1 MEYKRQ
7 LSYGALKYLCGDGKY
22 IIDAIKSVR
31 PKDEPWKL
39 DIQIRRDDELNVYV
53 GRTKILIIKIKTSEN
68 RIKFYADKAYHHG
81 FLGEYAFGAKP
92 GNEIVDYIEEAI
104 SRVNPS
110 FYCKTVEG
118 YYQSMM
124 CYKYGEDSQNAFP
137 FVIIDREAVID
148 CNNADLKKKFY
159 SDIESKVASIISNLK
174 KADIYGHIE
183 NGKYSAQKLD
193 ILAIDININLICIEL
208 KYITNKDLN
217 EAPLQVKFYN
227 EIFTE
232 LVSNNRNVFSDVR
245 EVILQK
251 VSLGLLKKEILAIF
265 KGKTCFNSIMSHI
278 VIAGA
283 NKDNNCWAVYR
294 QVINAGMGELNCK
307 LFQLNEKEGL
317 IEII

>member
-1 MEYKRQ
+1 MS
-7 LSYGALKYLCGDGKY
+7 LFFN
-22 IIDAIKSVR
+22 
-31 PKDEPWKL
+31 KL
-39 DIQIRRDDELNVYV
+39 
-53 GRTKILIIKIKTSEN
+53 
-68 RIKFYADKAYHHG
+68 
-81 FLGEYAFGAKP
+81 
-92 GNEIVDYIEEAI
+92 
-104 SRVNPS
+104 
-110 FYCKTVEG
+110 
-118 YYQSMM
+118 
-124 CYKYGEDSQNAFP
+124 
-137 FVIIDREAVID
+137 
-148 CNNADLKKKFY
+148 
-159 SDIESKVASIISNLK
+159 VA
-174 KADIYGHIE
+174 G
-183 NGKYSAQKLD
+183 Q
-193 ILAIDININLICIEL
+193 
-208 KYITNKDLN
+208 TNKDLN